1 MLKKIWEI
9 NKREEMKLRANKK
22 ALFFLLIVPILYTL
36 LFGFL
41 YSGHVVNDI
50 ELVVVNQSA
59 GSLSRDIVR
68 AFDKS
73 ERFKIVDQMDDEGQA
88 LDLIRSG
95 KAQAALIINKDF
107 DRNIKSGI
115 QEDILFGV
123 NASNSIIGN
132 SGISS
137 ANQIVQTFSTG
148 VNLKKIEGS
157 GYLAEEAFAEA
168 LAISTS
174 LKPMYNPQYSYQNY
188 LLIGL
193 IVVALQQLLLMS
205 VANSFTREKDEE
217 TFDELKDL
225 DANIYELIFGKSL
238 FYFFGGLFSFF
249 ATQFLIFKLF
259 KVPLHGSFFA
269 SILLIIPFFLAII
282 GGGIII
288 SFFSRSQV
296 ESIQISML
304 VAYPTFLLTGYTWPA
319 VAIPNS
325 LNALGKLFP
334 LSYTAVNLRDIAL
347 KGLTFTHIKG
357 DFLLLSLLALVYL
370 AIGIN
375 LYKRY
380 GSRVRL

>member
-1 MLKKIWEI
+1 MFKKIWEI

-36 LFGFL
+36 LFGLL
-41 YSGHVVNDI
+41 YNNHVVKNV
-50 ELVVVNQSA
+50 ELVVVNQSPGA
-59 GSLSRDIVR
+59 FSRDIVR

-73 ERFKIVDQMDDEGQA
+73 ERFKIVGQLDDENQA
-88 LDLIRSG
+88 LEILRSG
-95 KAQAALIINKDF
+95 QAQAALIIPKDF
-107 DRNIKSGI
+107 DKNIKSGV
-115 QEDILFGV
+115 QESILFGV

-132 SGISS
+132 SAISS

-148 VNLKKIEGS
+148 VNLKKIQGS
-157 GYLAEEAFAEA
+157 GYLEEEAFAEA

-193 IVVALQQLLLMS
+193 IAVALQQLLLMS
-205 VANSFTREKDEE
+205 VANSFTREKEE
-217 TFDELKDL
+217 NAFEELKDL
-225 DANIYELIFGKSL
+225 NANIYELIFGKSL
-238 FYFFGGLFSFF
+238 FYFFGGFFSFF
-249 ATQFLIFKLF
+249 ATQLLIFKVF

-269 SILLIIPFFLAII
+269 SILLMVPFFLAII

-288 SFFSRSQV
+288 SFFCKNQV

-319 VAIPNS
+319 EAMPHALVM
-325 LNALGKLFP
+325 LGKLFP

-347 KGLTFTHIKG
+347 KGVGFGHIKG
-357 DFLLLSLLALVYL
+357 DLLILSLIALLYLAL
-370 AIGIN
+370 GIN
-375 LYKRY
+375 LYKKH
-380 GSRVRL
+380 GSRQEG